1 MFKSKFIKDKN
12 YLLLFFGNLVSGVGS
27 RVYGFGVS
35 LFLLDLTNQA
45 SATAIYVAVWSVI
58 MFAFAPIAATFTD
71 RWINKARILYMTDF
85 GRGICYTIT
94 AVLVSL
100 SMAYWSTATTQLI
113 VYVAVI
119 FIGIQTAFFSPA
131 VTALTPQ
138 IVERDEL
145 VSASSIMQITGSIQN
160 IAGLLLGALLY
171 LEFGIVVLMLINAGS
186 FIMSAVSE
194 MFIKLDHVSEAEK
207 TASQKEKV
215 SLKQLTSRIYQ
226 DLKTAIIYL
235 FKSGKPVLMVTF
247 IVLISATL
255 VAPWFSIGVPYL
267 FKEYFSFTNFEPE
280 YILASTQFVE
290 SIGVILMSLIVA
302 QIASKL
308 KIYQLFRVGGAL
320 FSTIGVIYF
329 LVIRAFDFSVITQNA
344 FIFIYIG
351 VNFVAGMVNATI
363 NAPLNASLQKYIEP
377 KMIGKVSTLINSF
390 SGILFPITALIV
402 GALIDT
408 QGIYQPIL
416 LMIFAMLLITLV
428 AFKSK
433 ELKKLT

>member
-1 MFKSKFIKDKN
+1 MLKSKFIKDKN

-71 RWINKARILYMTDF
+71 RWVNKPKILYMTDF

-94 AVLVSL
+94 AILVSL
-100 SMAYWSTATTQLI
+100 SLAHWSTGVTQLI
-113 VYVAVI
+113 IYVAVI

-138 IVERDEL
+138 IVEREEL
-145 VSASSIMQITGSIQN
+145 VSASSVMQITGSIQN
-160 IAGLLLGALLY
+160 IAGLLFGALLY
-171 LEFGIVVLMLINAGS
+171 LKFGIVALMFINAGS
-186 FIMSAVSE
+186 FILSAISE
-194 MFIKLDHVSEAEK
+194 MFIKLDHVTEH
-207 TASQKEKV
+207 QKNKVKKERV
-215 SLKQLTSRIYQ
+215 SLRQLGQRITS
-226 DLKTAIIYL
+226 DLKAAVIYL
-235 FKSGKPVLMVTF
+235 FKSGKPVLMVTL

-267 FKEYFSFTNFEPE
+267 FKEYFTFTNFEPE

-290 SIGVILMSLIVA
+290 SIGVILMSLVVA
-302 QIASKL
+302 QIASRL
-308 KIYQLFRVGGAL
+308 KIYQLFRLGGAL
-320 FSTIGVIYF
+320 FSTIGIIYF
-329 LVIRAFDFSVITQNA
+329 LVIKAFDVSVISQNA
-344 FIFIYIG
+344 FIFIYIV
-351 VNFVAGMVNATI
+351 VNFIAGMVNATI
-363 NAPLNASLQKYIEP
+363 NAPLNASLQKYIDP
-377 KMIGKVSTLINSF
+377 LMIGKVSTLINSF

-408 QGIYQPIL
+408 SGIYQPIF
-416 LMIFAMLLITLV
+416 LMIFAMFLITFV
-428 AFKSK
+428 AFRSK